1 MAMPASPSVERRPGF
16 VRKQYEFAAH
26 IRDPE
31 KQPRPADV
39 EDRRMAIYRNLF
51 YNNVEGFVSG
61 GFPVLRKLYDDADWH
76 RMVRDFFARHRSHTP
91 YFLEIAQ
98 EFLRY
103 LEHDRDPQP
112 EDPPFL
118 GELAHYEWVELALSV
133 SDEEPNWEAIDDKGD
148 PMSGRPALSPLAW
161 LLSYQYPVHE
171 IGPEFIPDAP
181 GEQPTYL
188 MVYRD
193 AGDEIGFMALNPVT
207 ARLIA
212 LIQEFPQETGEQQLG
227 RIADELHHPNPELV
241 IEGGKQIFVQMKHSD
256 IVLGTYKE

>member
-1 MAMPASPSVERRPGF
+1 MPASPSAEKRPGF

-26 IRDPE
+26 IRNP
-31 KQPRPADV
+31 KQHPRPADV

-61 GFPVLRKLYDDADWH
+61 GFPVLRKLYDDTDWH

-98 EFLRY
+98 EFLSY
-103 LEHDRDPQP
+103 LEHERDPQP

-118 GELAHYEWVELALSV
+118 GELAHYEWVELALSI
-133 SDEEPNWEAIDDKGD
+133 SDEEPDWKSIDAKGD

-171 IGPEFIPDAP
+171 IGPELIPDAP
-181 GEQPTYL
+181 G
-188 MVYRD
+188 
-193 AGDEIGFMALNPVT
+193 DEAHLPDGLP
-207 ARLIA
+207 RL
-212 LIQEFPQETGEQQLG
+212 TGRG
-227 RIADELHHPNPELV
+227 RIHGAQSGNSASDRADPGV
-241 IEGGKQIFVQMKHSD
+241 STGD
-256 IVLGTYKE
+256 R